1 MGGRNQYTGPA
12 YSTKACFM
20 AVGNIITIV
29 NKDRRAWG
37 QCTWDVYD
45 LHRREEV
52 DVVGARRRR
61 QQKRQKKEE
70 FRHFDGKVARS
81 IDRLRWERNLEK

>member
-1 MGGRNQYTGPA
+1 MSALVIDISLDRIRENTYNDMVVHGGGRNQYTGPV

-37 QCTWDVYD
+37 
-45 LHRREEV
+45 H
-52 DVVGARRRR
+52 
-61 QQKRQKKEE
+61 
-70 FRHFDGKVARS
+70 
-81 IDRLRWERNLEK
+81 